1 MGIIKWILFFSI
13 ARALMLDS
21 DFQKARTDMFWA
33 LGFVTNLEG
42 MFQSEDYFAEVNNHF
57 GMQDKIP
64 SAGVRLSSIPALL
77 VIGR

>member
-1 MGIIKWILFFSI
+1 MGIIRWILFFSI

-42 MFQSEDYFAEVNNHF
+42 MFQSEDYFAEVNT
-57 GMQDKIP
+57 
-64 SAGVRLSSIPALL
+64 
-77 VIGR
+77 